1 MGLVETLS
9 SARREFFNAFQ
20 NAAATLVPRTVEALF
35 SKVNSENSP
44 IEQADIVRAQLL
56 LQEHRHE
63 IELQLTKHMQQLL
76 DRSMETTYQNF
87 RPNLSAL
94 SISADNLSLLD
105 SSAFE
110 SSLRFND
117 VTQLFRNAAEQE
129 LIDLNIRI
137 AVLFG
142 QDDIREREN
151 PFRPYLITR
160 CIFLAVES
168 LRLPQEMFSIL
179 AMQLGETLTTDIPGI
194 YQQTNAELEKLGV
207 HAHLSLKIN
216 KSAETLHP
224 RNNGDVGRQQ
234 SFVASPDSGNAF
246 PTLNQA
252 NFTADTDFRSQIP
265 ALPANPSINIDQLFQ
280 TLRGREKTAFSAYS
294 PAVAVKD
301 NSPPPAWLASTSDLP
316 ELLRATFGQSRG
328 FQRGRDFDFAS
339 RQAHI
344 EPPLPGADIAQS
356 AIRGLLEHFGHLSAS
371 EQMNVS
377 SSELDELLSER
388 DLIRTLGY
396 LHLSM
401 KPDLSIVNER
411 GEVRNLIR
419 EQREALSALARSAD
433 ELMIIDVLA
442 MLFEAILFDD
452 LLSKELREQL
462 GRLQFLLLQLALS
475 DRTFLSNQQQFAR
488 LLLNR
493 VASVLLGTQHL
504 PVSHRKIEEE
514 ISRVFKTLSRH
525 DCHVPELFERIYN
538 RFDTFISTELRTQDK
553 SVRRTVKSI
562 EEAQIR
568 YLRSEQTSSLL
579 MDGIARLSVPSHFA
593 NFLVTEWVRAI
604 NIAERTNPPLA
615 VRLRSLVPDIIWS
628 AQPKNSQEEQS
639 QLSAMLPNML
649 TDLKLGIAMLDWT
662 QFKQNALLNWLNE
675 SHRRVLLP
683 SQESSTSLTLM
694 QTREL
699 FLSFLQQPA
708 VALSDAIEKNKYH
721 EVVKHLHDVLA
732 ELNLKVLFI
741 EASNTR
747 ADQESEE
754 TFPALT
760 ALEESK
766 SLEMQPRL
774 YSGAPIEIAID
785 KLLKRGCIAWINP
798 NMSNL
803 ILSLNQQAEPVI
815 ISYENFSHY
824 SASGALTFVESAPLI
839 GRAVQAVIKSAEML
853 EKQVS

>member
-1 MGLVETLS
+1 MALVEILS

-63 IELQLTKHMQQLL
+63 IELQLTKNMQQLL

-110 SSLRFND
+110 SSLRFNE
-117 VTQLFRNAAEQE
+117 VTQLFRNVAEQE

-168 LRLPQEMFSIL
+168 LRLTQEMFSIL
-179 AMQLGETLTTDIPGI
+179 AMQLGETLTVDIPGI
-194 YQQTNAELEKLGV
+194 YQQTNAELEKHGV

-224 RNNGDVGRQQ
+224 RGSSSVGTQQ
-234 SFVASPDSGNAF
+234 NVISSQQINNAF
-246 PTLNQA
+246 PAFNQL
-252 NFTADTDFRSQIP
+252 DFPAAEDVRSAP
-265 ALPANPSINIDQLFQ
+265 SSPSGNPSINIDQLFQ
-280 TLRGREKTAFSAYS
+280 VLRGREKTAFSAYS
-294 PAVAVKD
+294 PTVAAQD
-301 NSPPPAWLASTSDLP
+301 NSSSPAWFANTSDLA
-316 ELLRATFGQSRG
+316 ELLRKTFGQSRP
-328 FQRGRDFDFAS
+328 FQRGRDFDLAS
-339 RQAHI
+339 QEAQQ
-344 EPPLPGADIAQS
+344 ETPLPSAEMAQS
-356 AIRGLLEHFGHLSAS
+356 VIRGLVERFSHLPVPEKINAAPPELE
-371 EQMNVS
+371 
-377 SSELDELLSER
+377 ELLIEK

-401 KPDLSIVNER
+401 KPDLSILNER
-411 GEVRNLIR
+411 GDVRNLIR
-419 EQREALSALARSAD
+419 EQREAFSALARSTE

-442 MLFEAILFDD
+442 MLFESILFDD

-475 DRTFLSNQQQFAR
+475 DRTFLSNQHQAAR

-493 VASVLLGTQHL
+493 IASVLLGTQHL
-504 PVSHRKIEEE
+504 PVTQRKIEEE

-525 DCHVPELFERIYN
+525 DCRVPELFERIYN

-553 SVRRTVKSI
+553 FIRRTVKSI

-579 MDGIARLSVPSHFA
+579 MDGLAKLDVPQHFA
-593 NFLVTEWVRAI
+593 NFLTTEWVRAI
-604 NIAERTNPPLA
+604 NIAERTDTSLA
-615 VRLRSLVPDIIWS
+615 SHLRALVPDLIWS
-628 AQPKNSQEEQS
+628 IQPKNSQEEQS
-639 QLSAMLPNML
+639 QLSALLPGML
-649 TDLKLGIAMLDWT
+649 TDLRRGIAMLDWT
-662 QFKQNALLNWLNE
+662 QFKQNALLNWLHE
-675 SHRRVLLP
+675 RHRGVLLP
-683 SQESSTSLTLM
+683 TQEFSTSKTLV
-694 QTREL
+694 QAREI
-699 FLSFLQQPA
+699 FLNFLEQPA
-708 VALSDAIEKNKYH
+708 VVLSDSIEKNKYH
-721 EVVKHLHDVLA
+721 EVEKYLHEVLA
-732 ELNLKVLFI
+732 ELQLNVVFI
-741 EASNTR
+741 EASNTQVPLKN
-747 ADQESEE
+747 DDVLSVVTTQG
-754 TFPALT
+754 
-760 ALEESK
+760 ESK
-766 SLEMQPRL
+766 SSEILQRL
-774 YSGAPIEIAID
+774 YSGAPIELAID
-785 KLLKRGCIAWINP
+785 NLIKRGCIAWVNP

-803 ILSLNQQAEPVI
+803 LLSMNQQAEPVI
-815 ISYENFSHY
+815 ISYESFTHY
-824 SASGALTFVESAPLI
+824 SGNGALTFVENAPLI
-839 GRAVQAVIKSAEML
+839 DRAVQAVLKSAEII
-853 EKQVS
+853 EKQAS

>member
-1 MGLVETLS
+1 MGLVDTLS

-20 NAAATLVPRTVEALF
+20 NAAATLVPRTVETLF

-63 IELQLTKHMQQLL
+63 IELQLTKQMQQLL

-94 SISADNLSLLD
+94 AISADNLSLLD

-129 LIDLNIRI
+129 LVDLNIRI
-137 AVLFG
+137 AVLFA

-168 LRLPQEMFSIL
+168 LHLPQEMFSVL
-179 AMQLGETLTTDIPGI
+179 STQMGETLTADIPDI
-194 YQQTNAELEKLGV
+194 YHQTNAELERLGV

-224 RNNGDVGRQQ
+224 RGASGAGRQQ
-234 SFVASPDSGNAF
+234 NFVVNPDGGNAF
-246 PTLNQA
+246 PALNQA
-252 NFTADTDFRSQIP
+252 DFVADAVFRSAVP
-265 ALPANPSINIDQLFQ
+265 AQPVNSPINIEQLFQ
-280 TLRGREKTAFSAYS
+280 ALRGVERTTFSAYQ

-301 NSPPPAWLASTSDLP
+301 DLPPPVWLANTSDLP
-316 ELLRATFGQSRG
+316 ALLRTTFGQSG
-328 FQRGRDFDFAS
+328 EAQRGRDFDLAS
-339 RQAHI
+339 QQVNT
-344 EPPLPGADIAQS
+344 EFPLPGSDIAQF
-356 AIRGLLEHFGHLSAS
+356 AIRDLLERFSHLPAP
-371 EQMNVS
+371 EQMNTAPA
-377 SSELDELLSER
+377 ELDELLSER

-401 KPDLSIVNER
+401 KPDLNIVNER

-442 MLFEAILFDD
+442 MLFETILFDD
-452 LLSKELREQL
+452 LLSKALREQL

-475 DRTFLSNQQQFAR
+475 DRTFLSNPLQSAR

-493 VASVLLGTQHL
+493 MASVLLGTQHL
-504 PVSHRKIEEE
+504 PASQHKIEEE

-525 DCHVPELFERIYN
+525 DCHVPELFQRIYN

-553 SVRRTVKSI
+553 SFRRTVKSI

-579 MDGIARLSVPSHFA
+579 MEGMTKLNVPQHFA
-593 NFLVTEWVRAI
+593 NFLATEWVRAI
-604 NIAERTNPPLA
+604 NIAERTDPSL
-615 VRLRSLVPDIIWS
+615 VDRMRTLVPDILWS
-628 AQPKNSQEEQS
+628 IQAKNSQDEQS
-639 QLSAMLPNML
+639 QLTAMLPGML
-649 TDLKLGIAMLDWT
+649 ADLKLGIAMLDWT
-662 QFKQNALLNWLNE
+662 QFKQNALLNWLHEN
-675 SHRRVLLP
+675 HRRVLLAT
-683 SQESSTSLTLM
+683 QEFSTSETLAQM
-694 QTREL
+694 REL
-699 FLSFLQQPA
+699 FANFIRQPP
-708 VALSDAIEKNKYH
+708 VILSDVIERNRYH
-721 EVVKHLHDVLA
+721 QVEKHLREVLA
-732 ELNLKVLFI
+732 ELHLKVIFI
-741 EASNTR
+741 EDNDTR
-747 ADQESEE
+747 ADLEDEDSL
-754 TFPALT
+754 PAMT
-760 ALEESK
+760 ALEQSK
-766 SLEMQPRL
+766 SSEVQSRL
-774 YSGAPIEIAID
+774 CSGVPIEIAID
-785 KLLKRGCIAWINP
+785 QSIKRGCIVWVNP

-803 ILSLNQQAEPVI
+803 VLSLNQQAEPVI
-815 ISYENFSHY
+815 ISYDSFVHY
-824 SASGALTFVESAPLI
+824 SGNGALTFVESAPLI
-839 GRAVQAVIKSAEML
+839 DRAVQAVIKSAEILDM
-853 EKQVS
+853 QVS